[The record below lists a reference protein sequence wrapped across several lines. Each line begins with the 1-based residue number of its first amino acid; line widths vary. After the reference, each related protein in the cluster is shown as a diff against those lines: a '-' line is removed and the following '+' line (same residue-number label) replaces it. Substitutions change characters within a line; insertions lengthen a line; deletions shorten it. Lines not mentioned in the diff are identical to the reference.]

1 METRIEKKIKFK
13 NFDEVAN
20 FIDDMTLINTDV
32 DVISNKYIVSAKSIM
47 GLLTLD
53 LSKVLDIYFYG
64 NEESEDFKKFISI
77 HFNKNICEVH
87 YYRKNDIRYA

>member
-13 NFDEVAN
+13 NFEEVAN

-53 LSKVLDIYFYG
+53 LSKTLDVFFYG
-64 NEESEDFKKFISI
+64 DEESEDFKKFI
-77 HFNKNICEVH
+77 
-87 YYRKNDIRYA
+87 DIVEKYAPERN

>member
-13 NFDEVAN
+13 NFEEVAN

-53 LSKVLDIYFYG
+53 LSKTLDVF
-64 NEESEDFKKFISI
+64 SMAM
-77 HFNKNICEVH
+77 KNQRIL
-87 YYRKNDIRYA
+87 RNLLT

>member
-13 NFDEVAN
+13 NFEEVAN

-64 NEESEDFKKFISI
+64 NEESEDFKKFI
-77 HFNKNICEVH
+77 
-87 YYRKNDIRYA
+87 DIIKKYTPERN

>member
-13 NFDEVAN
+13 NFEEVAN

-64 NEESEDFKKFISI
+64 NEESEDFKKFT
-77 HFNKNICEVH
+77 NIIE
-87 YYRKNDIRYA
+87 KYAPERN

>member
-13 NFDEVAN
+13 NFEEVAN

-64 NEESEDFKKFISI
+64 NEESKDFKKFI
-77 HFNKNICEVH
+77 NIIEK
-87 YYRKNDIRYA
+87 YTPERN

>member
-13 NFDEVAN
+13 NFEEVAN

-47 GLLTLD
+47 SLLTLD
-53 LSKVLDIYFYG
+53 LSKILDVFFYG
-64 NEESEDFKKFISI
+64 DEESEDFKKFI
-77 HFNKNICEVH
+77 
-87 YYRKNDIRYA
+87 DIVEKYAPERN

>member
-13 NFDEVAN
+13 NFEEVAN

-53 LSKVLDIYFYG
+53 LSKILDIFFYG
-64 NEESEDFKKFISI
+64 DEESEDFKKFI
-77 HFNKNICEVH
+77 
-87 YYRKNDIRYA
+87 DIVEKYAPERN

>member
-1 METRIEKKIKFK
+1 METRIEKKIKFR
-13 NFDEVAN
+13 NFEEVAN
-20 FIDDMTLINTDV
+20 FIDDMTSVNTDV

-64 NEESEDFKKFISI
+64 NEESEDFNKFIAI
-77 HFNKNICEVH
+77 VEK
-87 YYRKNDIRYA
+87 YAPERN

>member
-13 NFDEVAN
+13 NFEEVAN
-20 FIDDMTLINTDV
+20 FIDDMTLISTDV

-53 LSKVLDIYFYG
+53 LSKILDVFFYG
-64 NEESEDFKKFISI
+64 DEESEDFKKFI
-77 HFNKNICEVH
+77 
-87 YYRKNDIRYA
+87 DIIKKYTPERN

>member
-13 NFDEVAN
+13 NFEEVAN
-20 FIDDMTLINTDV
+20 FIDDMTLVNTDV

-64 NEESEDFKKFISI
+64 NEESEDFKKFITI
-77 HFNKNICEVH
+77 VEK
-87 YYRKNDIRYA
+87 YAPERN

>member
-13 NFDEVAN
+13 NFEEVAN
-20 FIDDMTLINTDV
+20 FIEDMTSLNTDV

-53 LSKVLDIYFYG
+53 LSKNLDVFFYG
-64 NEESEDFKKFISI
+64 DEESEDFKKFIAI
-77 HFNKNICEVH
+77 VEK
-87 YYRKNDIRYA
+87 YAPERN

>member
-13 NFDEVAN
+13 NFEEVAN

-64 NEESEDFKKFISI
+64 NEESDDFKKFI
-77 HFNKNICEVH
+77 NIIE
-87 YYRKNDIRYA
+87 KYAPERN

>member
-13 NFDEVAN
+13 NFEEVAS

-53 LSKVLDIYFYG
+53 LSKILDVFFYG
-64 NEESEDFKKFISI
+64 DEESEDFKKFI
-77 HFNKNICEVH
+77 
-87 YYRKNDIRYA
+87 DIVEKYAPERN

>member
-13 NFDEVAN
+13 NFEEVAN
-20 FIDDMTLINTDV
+20 FIDDMTFINTDV

-53 LSKVLDIYFYG
+53 LSKILDVFFYG
-64 NEESEDFKKFISI
+64 DEESEDFKKFI
-77 HFNKNICEVH
+77 
-87 YYRKNDIRYA
+87 DIVEKYAPERN

>member
-13 NFDEVAN
+13 NFEEVAN

-53 LSKVLDIYFYG
+53 LSKILDVFFYG
-64 NEESEDFKKFISI
+64 DEESEDFKKFI
-77 HFNKNICEVH
+77 
-87 YYRKNDIRYA
+87 DIVEKYAPERNWLYVYDKW

>member
-13 NFDEVAN
+13 NFEEVAN
-20 FIDDMTLINTDV
+20 FIDDMTSVNTDV

-53 LSKVLDIYFYG
+53 LSKILDIYFYG
-64 NEESEDFKKFISI
+64 NEESEDFKKFI
-77 HFNKNICEVH
+77 
-87 YYRKNDIRYA
+87 DIVEKYAPERN

>member
-13 NFDEVAN
+13 NFEEVAN
-20 FIDDMTLINTDV
+20 FIDDMTSVNTDV

-47 GLLTLD
+47 GLLTLE

-77 HFNKNICEVH
+77 VEK
-87 YYRKNDIRYA
+87 YAPERN

>member
-20 FIDDMTLINTDV
+20 FIDDMTSVNTDV

-64 NEESEDFKKFISI
+64 NEESEDFKKFI
-77 HFNKNICEVH
+77 
-87 YYRKNDIRYA
+87 DIVEKYAPERN

>member
-13 NFDEVAN
+13 NFEEVAN

-64 NEESEDFKKFISI
+64 NEESEDFKKFI
-77 HFNKNICEVH
+77 NIIE
-87 YYRKNDIRYA
+87 KYAPERN

>member
-13 NFDEVAN
+13 NFEEVAN

-53 LSKVLDIYFYG
+53 LSKTLDVFQL
-64 NEESEDFKKFISI
+64 
-77 HFNKNICEVH
+77 CQ
-87 YYRKNDIRYA
+87 

>member
-13 NFDEVAN
+13 NFEEVAN

-32 DVISNKYIVSAKSIM
+32 DVISNKSIVSAKSIM

-53 LSKVLDIYFYG
+53 LSKTLDVFFYG
-64 NEESEDFKKFISI
+64 DEESEDFKKFI
-77 HFNKNICEVH
+77 
-87 YYRKNDIRYA
+87 DIVEKYAPERN

>member
-13 NFDEVAN
+13 KFEEVAN

-53 LSKVLDIYFYG
+53 LSKTLDVFFYG
-64 NEESEDFKKFISI
+64 DEESEDFKKFI
-77 HFNKNICEVH
+77 
-87 YYRKNDIRYA
+87 DIVEKYAPERN

>member
-13 NFDEVAN
+13 NFEEVAN

-77 HFNKNICEVH
+77 VEK
-87 YYRKNDIRYA
+87 YAPERN

>member
-13 NFDEVAN
+13 NFEEVAN
-20 FIDDMTLINTDV
+20 FIDDMTSVNTDV

-77 HFNKNICEVH
+77 VEK
-87 YYRKNDIRYA
+87 YAPERN

>member
-13 NFDEVAN
+13 NFEEVAN
-20 FIDDMTLINTDV
+20 FIDDMTSVNTDV

-64 NEESEDFKKFISI
+64 NEESEDFKKFI
-77 HFNKNICEVH
+77 
-87 YYRKNDIRYA
+87 DIVEKYAPERN

>member
-13 NFDEVAN
+13 NFEEVAN
-20 FIDDMTLINTDV
+20 FIDDITLINTDV

-64 NEESEDFKKFISI
+64 NEESEDFKKFI
-77 HFNKNICEVH
+77 NIIEK
-87 YYRKNDIRYA
+87 YTPERN

>member
-13 NFDEVAN
+13 NFEEVAN

-53 LSKVLDIYFYG
+53 LSKILDVFFYG
-64 NEESEDFKKFISI
+64 DEESEDFKKFI
-77 HFNKNICEVH
+77 
-87 YYRKNDIRYA
+87 DIVEKYAPERN

>member
-77 HFNKNICEVH
+77 VEK
-87 YYRKNDIRYA
+87 YAPERN

>member
-13 NFDEVAN
+13 NFEEVAN

-64 NEESEDFKKFISI
+64 NEESEDFKKFI
-77 HFNKNICEVH
+77 NIIEK
-87 YYRKNDIRYA
+87 YTPERN

>member
-53 LSKVLDIYFYG
+53 LSKILDVFFYG
-64 NEESEDFKKFISI
+64 DEESEDFKKFI
-77 HFNKNICEVH
+77 
-87 YYRKNDIRYA
+87 DIVEKYAPERN